1 MSIVVINSEQSVRL
15 PFNGIHNDTDLPN
28 ILRGTYNLLS
38 AFFQEHYNLL
48 VRRRNFFKKT
58 HVECSF
64 KKMSRQLL
72 ALVSCI
78 EFRPRWNAREVQFL
92 SWNRDR
98 ELIGQRI
105 RIVAVEFSH
114 GLCVRWSFGGKEEA
128 WGWRCSE
135 RVAKEGGRVGLVCW
149 NANSDIP
156 PWRRRA

>member
-1 MSIVVINSEQSVRL
+1 MINSEWSVQL
-15 PFNGIHNDTDLPN
+15 PFSGIDNNNTDLPN
-28 ILRGTYNLLS
+28 IPPGTYNLLS
-38 AFFQEHYNLL
+38 AFFQEYYNLL

-58 HVECSF
+58 YVECSF
-64 KKMSRQLL
+64 KKMLRQLF

-78 EFRPRWNAREVQFL
+78 EFRPRRDTREVQFL
-92 SWNRDR
+92 SWNGDR
-98 ELIGQRI
+98 ANRTENPDCS
-105 RIVAVEFSH
+105 VEFSH